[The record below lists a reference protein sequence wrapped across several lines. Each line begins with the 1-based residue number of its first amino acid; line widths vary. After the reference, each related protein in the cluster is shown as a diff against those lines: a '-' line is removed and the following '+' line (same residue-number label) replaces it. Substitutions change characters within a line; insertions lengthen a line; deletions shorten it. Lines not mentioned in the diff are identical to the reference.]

1 MKLPPTKNEIRE
13 RLNSQVQDFLQE
25 GGEVTEVPRGIS
37 GRENPK
43 SALPDNSFAPSP
55 RSQVPA
61 EDLLPLNDVVKD
73 IEARRKTRGKPA
85 PSKKTRPAQ
94 PKKKIIYDDFGEPLR
109 YTWVDE

>member
-1 MKLPPTKNEIRE
+1 
-13 RLNSQVQDFLQE
+13 
-25 GGEVTEVPRGIS
+25 
-37 GRENPK
+37 
-43 SALPDNSFAPSP
+43 
-55 RSQVPA
+55 
-61 EDLLPLNDVVKD
+61 VVKD